1 MTIKRIG
8 VGPRMSQAVI
18 HGETVYFAG
27 QVGTPGADVATQ
39 TEDCLKALE
48 CLMEQAGT
56 SKDKLL
62 QVTVWLADMAD
73 FDAMN
78 AVYDAWVDTQNP
90 PTRACGESRLAT
102 PDYRVEVIAVAAL

>member
-18 HGETVYFAG
+18 HGDTVYFAG

-39 TEDCLKALE
+39 TADCLKALE
-48 CLMEQAGT
+48 ALMEQAGT

-73 FDAMN
+73 FSAMN
-78 AVYDAWVDTQNP
+78 EVYDAWIDPANP
-90 PTRACGESRLAT
+90 PTRACGESKLAT
-102 PDYRVEVIAVAAL
+102 PEYLVEVIAVAAL